1 MKNKPLSN
9 GYACSQNAIRKR
21 QCNSASLILMVAT
34 VHEYVSNGSVLR
46 ETFSGRCSVPGP
58 MLEIRVFG
66 LGSLGLER
74 IGLLLLMRI
83 RILLHFQSIR
93 KYFYIIFIHPKIAK
107 IIQGIIFLNDFLYC
121 FVAQYSHESKSGSM
135 NCVRGFGCPN
145 CPQFGCIRQNAKP
158 VTEVTFLVT
167 FLFRNLFEGGDG
179 GGHEAAGKRC
189 P

>member
-1 MKNKPLSN
+1 ME
-9 GYACSQNAIRKR
+9 R
-21 QCNSASLILMVAT
+21 NSASLILMA
-34 VHEYVSNGSVLR
+34 GSVLR
-46 ETFSGRCSVPGP
+46 EIFSGRRSVPRP
-58 MLEIRVFG
+58 MLAIRVFG

-83 RILLHFQSIR
+83 RILLHFQSIL

-107 IIQGIIFLNDFLYC
+107 IIQGIFFLNDFLYC